1 MPWLLPMFSV
11 GAGLLAFA
19 GARAAKRTGAF
30 ATLTWAAFLG
40 ALFCAMA
47 AASPGLV
54 PLTAFQFLAGG
65 AWGAINAVLV
75 AHALALGKSGREG
88 EMAGRLSALLAVA
101 AMFRLGLV
109 NFQIPSVPVLAG
121 ILPWLPS
128 ACWAAA
134 AVILW
139 RANRGGR
146 VV

>member
-1 MPWLLPMFSV
+1 M
-11 GAGLLAFA
+11 
-19 GARAAKRTGAF
+19 
-30 ATLTWAAFLG
+30 
-40 ALFCAMA
+40 FCAMA

-54 PLTAFQFLAGG
+54 PLTVFQFLAGG

-88 EMAGRLSALLAVA
+88 EMAGRLSALLAAA
-101 AMFRLGLV
+101 AMLRLGLV
-109 NFQIPSVPVLAG
+109 NFQIPSVPAFAG

-139 RANRGGR
+139 RASRGGR
-146 VV
+146 GA